1 MLNRIIRQYKLEGKV
16 DRFKVRLVAKSFEQ
30 KLGIDYFQVFRL
42 VAKLDT
48 IHMIIFLTYLKVWKT
63 HQMDVKLTFLNG
75 VIQQEVF
82 VEQPL
87 RYIKEWKEK

>member
-1 MLNRIIRQYKLEGKV
+1 MIILLTHL
-16 DRFKVRLVAKSFEQ
+16 KVR
-30 KLGIDYFQVFRL
+30 
-42 VAKLDT
+42 
-48 IHMIIFLTYLKVWKT
+48 KT

>member
-1 MLNRIIRQYKLEGKV
+1 M
-16 DRFKVRLVAKSFEQ
+16 AKSYEQ
-30 KLGIDYFQVFRL
+30 KLGIDHFQVFRL

-48 IHMIIFLTYLKVWKT
+48 ILMIILLTYLKVWKT
-63 HQMDVKLTFLNG
+63 HQMDVNSTFLNG

-82 VEQPL
+82 VEQLL

>member
-1 MLNRIIRQYKLEGKV
+1 
-16 DRFKVRLVAKSFEQ
+16 
-30 KLGIDYFQVFRL
+30 
-42 VAKLDT
+42 
-48 IHMIIFLTYLKVWKT
+48 MIILLTYLKVWKT